1 MIEDDCGGLCFACRL
16 TGLGFDEEQQVLVV
30 ELMQQ
35 AQLAG
40 VAWMLHRFGRDEFT
54 RADMHGLITMGASEM
69 SPETL
74 NTCMRQAMRYHEEPM
89 SAEVAA
95 AVRGHR

>member
-1 MIEDDCGGLCFACRL
+1 MIEDACDCFVHRL
-16 TGLGFDEEQQVLVV
+16 TGLGFDDDQQVIVI

-40 VAWMLHRFGRDEFT
+40 VAWMLLRTDGPLNMPAMHT
-54 RADMHGLITMGASEM
+54 LIRAGASDM
-69 SPETL
+69 TPETL
-74 NTCMRQAMRYHEEPM
+74 NTCMVQAMRYHARPM

-95 AVRGHR
+95 EMRRSRQ